1 MNMDSLLDETLDDL
15 EDLPEFKPYP
25 AGAHQVLAT
34 FSTKEINKSP
44 AIELSFK
51 LIETLE
57 MADSQEAVP
66 EAGATASTMFLLD
79 NEFGRGNLKKCAMP
93 FGEALG
99 LTTIREIVEEVKD
112 VECVILTSVRT
123 DKNDK
128 DKHYL
133 NVKEIQ
139 VVGAESSDAQN
150 EPATA

>member
-1 MNMDSLLDETLDDL
+1 MAEATANMDDLLDATLDDL

-34 FSTKEINKSP
+34 FSQKEINKSA

-51 LIETLE
+51 LVSTLE
-57 MADSQEAVP
+57 LADPQDEQPA
-66 EAGATASTMFLLD
+66 EGATASTMFLLD
-79 NEFGRGNLKKCAMP
+79 NEFGRGNLKKCATP

-99 LTTIREIVEEVKD
+99 LSTIREIIEEVKD
-112 VECVILTSVRT
+112 VECVILTSIRT

-139 VVGAESSDAQN
+139 VVGAE
-150 EPATA
+150 PATE